1 MSNNEKF
8 KHNRDL
14 LEAQQRDFAKN
25 GSLLKKLFSVSVE
38 HPLLSVIFALSFGA
52 LVNALYDL
60 ASYPLTNDQPSQEGM
75 LVRGGLVLLFSLV
88 CWWMVVRLKALNPS
102 MFVDTPLSEK
112 KLLVTLVSKGKRSYK
127 DAPAYV
133 TYESLLYTDG
143 GHANINSL
151 QKVVLVTTELPEVT
165 ATANQLKQHIEASG
179 RQAEI
184 YSISINDRSLM
195 EIQDQFK
202 LLFKKYE
209 AEHPANELLADYTG
223 GTKDMSVAL
232 LRESEK
238 RLVTPVYLKSA
249 TDGEYGKASL

>member
-1 MSNNEKF
+1 MSNSEKF
-8 KHNRDL
+8 KHNYDL

-38 HPLLSVIFALSFGA
+38 HPVLSVIFALSFGA

-60 ASYPLTNDQPSQEGM
+60 ASYPLTNDQASQEGV

-102 MFVDTPLSEK
+102 VFVDTHLSEK
-112 KLLVTLVSKGKRSYK
+112 KLLVTLVSKGKRNYK

-165 ATANQLKQHIEASG
+165 ATANRLKQQIEASG

-195 EIQDQFK
+195 EVQDQFK

-209 AEHPANELLADYTG
+209 AEYPAHEMVADYTG

-238 RLVTPVYLKSA
+238 QLITPVYLKA
-249 TDGEYGKASL
+249 AADGEYGKASL

>member
-1 MSNNEKF
+1 MSNNDKF

-14 LEAQQRDFAKN
+14 LETQQRDFAKN

-38 HPLLSVIFALSFGA
+38 HPALSVIFALSFGA
-52 LVNALYDL
+52 LVNALYDFM
-60 ASYPLTNDQPSQEGM
+60 SYPLVGDQVSLQSV
-75 LVRGGLVLLFSLV
+75 LVRGCLTLLFGLM

-112 KLLVTLVSKGKRSYK
+112 KLLVTLVSKGKRNYK

-133 TYESLLYTDG
+133 TYESLLYTDS
-143 GHANINSL
+143 GHAGINSL
-151 QKVVLVTTELPEVT
+151 EKVILVTTELPEVT
-165 ATANQLKQHIEASG
+165 AAANQLKKHIEQSG

-184 YSISINDRSLM
+184 YSISIYDRSLI

-202 LLFKKYE
+202 LLFNKYE
-209 AEHPANELLADYTG
+209 AEYPAYAFIADYTG

-232 LRESEK
+232 LRESER
-238 RLVTPVYLKSA
+238 RLITPVYLKTA
-249 TDGEYGKASL
+249 TDGEYGIANI